1 MLLVLLLS
9 FSFGK
14 RGDEW
19 LQIKLIKL
27 IKFMVA
33 D

>member
-1 MLLVLLLS
+1 MLPVLLLL

-27 IKFMVA
+27 IKLMVT